1 MLKENIWENS
11 RGSWRYGRKET
22 DKAYE
27 EESINMSDDKYIGL
41 DKQGTI
47 NRQVGNNPY
56 LQILIHF

>member
-11 RGSWRYGRKET
+11 RGSWRYRRKEM

-47 NRQVGNNPY
+47 NR
-56 LQILIHF
+56 

>member
-1 MLKENIWENS
+1 M
-11 RGSWRYGRKET
+11 